1 MDNLTGDERALL
13 AALVTRE
20 IWRQSESEKMD
31 LNKRNPDYD
40 SARSARRLVV
50 RLQAILRKI
59 NATAPTAETA
69 ATPVAATPTAKRP
82 HQ

>member
-20 IWRQSESEKMD
+20 INRQSESEKLD
-31 LNKRNPDYD
+31 LNKRIPDYD
-40 SARSARRLVV
+40 SARSARRLAV

-59 NATAPTAETA
+59 NATPTASQTA
-69 ATPVAATPTAKRP
+69 AATAADDPQKIR
-82 HQ
+82 